1 MKEKEAA
8 VRAAVAGKDKKKH
21 RLRRA
26 AIISAAAVFVIA
38 LALALV
44 HFCYWPLQY
53 LWVKFSNPD
62 VAAAKAGELRVHF
75 VDVGQGDA
83 VIVELPD
90 GKSMLIDGGNE
101 SYASKSALLRYAN
114 ALGVRTFD
122 YLLLTHPD
130 EDHAGGLDEAL
141 KCFGAEKA
149 FIPYIL
155 NYAADSS
162 YADFLDAAADT
173 GCETEISRTFLT
185 VLSEDKDDF
194 YYMMFLSPFEAGVP
208 GSFYD
213 EANAEN
219 ATDTDVNNAS
229 AVLWLEYAGRSI
241 LFTGD
246 ITEEAEAKLVGDY
259 EILGNECFKA
269 EEAAAWGETVTL
281 APALDELDFLKAAHH
296 GSAGSSS
303 ERFLRLTSPECAF
316 IGVGAGNSY
325 GHPAQE
331 TVGRLAGIGAEIYRT
346 DELGS
351 IVLTVRADGTYAI
364 DYIGRA

>member
-21 RLRRA
+21 RLHRA

-114 ALGVRTFD
+114 ALGVRMFD

-194 YYMMFLSPFEAGVP
+194 YYMMFLSPFASGVP
-208 GSFYD
+208 GSYYD
-213 EANAEN
+213 IANEEG

-229 AVLWLEYAGRSI
+229 AVLWLEYAGRSV
-241 LFTGD
+241 LLTGD
-246 ITEEAEAKLVGDY
+246 ITSEVEDRLAADY
-259 EILGNECFKA
+259 EVLGEECFKREA
-269 EEAAAWGETVTL
+269 ENAGGESVTL
-281 APALDELDFLKAAHH
+281 APALDTLDFLKVAHH
-296 GSAGSSS
+296 GSADSSS
-303 ERFLRLTSPECAF
+303 ERFLSLTSPEAAF
-316 IGVGAGNSY
+316 ISVGAGNVY
-325 GHPAQE
+325 GHPSQLA
-331 TVGRLAGIGAEIYRT
+331 VSRLSAAGAAVYRT
-346 DELGS
+346 DESGS
-351 IVLTVRADGTYAI
+351 IMLTISADGSYQI
-364 DYIGRA
+364 DFIGR

>member
-83 VIVELPD
+83 VIIELPD

-114 ALGVRTFD
+114 ALGVCTFD

-229 AVLWLEYAGRSI
+229 AVMWMEYAGRSI

-246 ITEEAEAKLVGDY
+246 ITSEAEEKLLSDY
-259 EILGNECFKA
+259 EVLGADCFKQVC
-269 EEAAAWGETVTL
+269 ETSWGEKVTL
-281 APALDELDFLKAAHH
+281 APALDSLDFLKVAHH
-296 GSAGSSS
+296 GSAYSTSAD
-303 ERFLRLTSPECAF
+303 FLELTSPEAAF
-316 IGVGAGNSY
+316 ISVGAGNAY
-325 GHPAQE
+325 GHPSQE
-331 TVGRLAGIGAEIYRT
+331 TAARLAEAGAEIYRT

-351 IVLTVRADGTYAI
+351 IMLTICADGAYTI
-364 DYIGRA
+364 DYLGRA